1 MRTLSRPVVTRS
13 HVERRQDKL
22 IPMLLEHAEEGTFS
36 ELNESGVA
44 VMGGGPRPRS
54 YKEGRC

>member
-1 MRTLSRPVVTRS
+1 MVTRS